1 MSSQLLLL
9 VCGGRNFSDEE
20 LMRQW
25 LSNLQP
31 DAVIHGGASGADSLA
46 GSVAA
51 AMGIP
56 VSAYYADWKKYG
68 RAAGPRR
75 NQAMLEAL
83 LDAEKSGWDVMVLA
97 MPGGRGT
104 DDMVK
109 RATEAKF
116 EVVGPGVEQ
125 QEDRCLTGKG
135 T

>member
-31 DAVIHGGASGADSLA
+31 SSIIHGGASGADSLA

-51 AMGIP
+51 AMGLP
-56 VSAYYADWKKYG
+56 VTVYSANWKEYG
-68 RAAGPRR
+68 RAAGPLR
-75 NQAMLEAL
+75 NQAMIAAL
-83 LDAEKSGWDVMVLA
+83 HNAAKGGWTVKVLA

-104 DDMVK
+104 ADMVK

-125 QEDRCLTGKG
+125 QKEGSHG
-135 T
+135 Q